1 MKELTIT
8 FVGSGNV
15 ADALAREMVRN
26 GLKVNY
32 IISRNKFAS
41 SEIALATGSIASDS
55 FMVPADTD
63 LVIVA
68 VSDNAIR
75 EVLTKLSFKGE
86 PIVVHTS
93 GSTDLSVF
101 PKSVKR
107 YGVIYP
113 LQTFTRGRTISIGDI
128 NIFTEASD
136 ETTHELIDRVAQSI
150 SAHVHRISSTDRKI
164 LHLSAVFVSNFV
176 NHMLLAG
183 FETSSRG
190 RIDPA
195 VFEPLVRETIAK
207 AFDLGPSIAQ
217 TGPAARN
224 DTQTIKKHI
233 ELLSFSDDLKNL
245 YRMVSDSI
253 IKQAEKKKTKG

>member
-8 FVGSGNV
+8 FIGSGNV

-26 GLKVNY
+26 GLKINY
-32 IISRNKFAS
+32 IISRNKSAS
-41 SEIALATGSIASDS
+41 SEIARATGSIASHS
-55 FMVPADTD
+55 FIVPAETD

-75 EVLTKLSFKGE
+75 EVLTKLSFTGE

-93 GSTDLSVF
+93 GATDLSVF
-101 PKSVKR
+101 PKSVKK

-113 LQTFTRGRTISIGDI
+113 LQTFTRGRELSLGDV

-136 ETTHELIDRVAQSI
+136 EKTHETIDKVAQSI
-150 SAHVHRISSTDRKI
+150 SMHVHRINSSERKI

-183 FETSSRG
+183 FETAANG
-190 RIDPA
+190 KIDPA
-195 VFEPLVRETIAK
+195 VLEPLVRETIAK
-207 AFDLGPSIAQ
+207 AFDLGPAKSQ
-217 TGPAARN
+217 TGPASRN

-253 IKQAEKKKTKG
+253 IKHTEKKKMKG